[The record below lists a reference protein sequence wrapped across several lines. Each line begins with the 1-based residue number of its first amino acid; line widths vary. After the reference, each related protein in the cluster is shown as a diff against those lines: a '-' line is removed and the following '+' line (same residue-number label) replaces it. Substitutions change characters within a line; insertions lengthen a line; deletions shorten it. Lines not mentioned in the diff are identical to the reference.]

1 MSHKV
6 SPISKS
12 KYDFI
17 PMDTTSRDMIEKLSL
32 RIIKLEDSKDL
43 ERAVLRHHI
52 INQRNTMAAQNT
64 FLSETLSS
72 QSKLLSESHMSH
84 SAFVLECS
92 SNVHLLRS
100 AQTSLLTFLE
110 KQKDAIEKMELNLL
124 KLHHTVLEMEQTIQ
138 M

>member
-1 MSHKV
+1 
-6 SPISKS
+6 
-12 KYDFI
+12 
-17 PMDTTSRDMIEKLSL
+17 
-32 RIIKLEDSKDL
+32 
-43 ERAVLRHHI
+43 
-52 INQRNTMAAQNT
+52 MAAQNT
-64 FLSETLSS
+64 FLSETLST